1 MAEHDDRLLPEA
13 VLRIRLAQ
21 TDAHY
26 GGNLIAGA
34 KMLEIFGDVATE
46 LCIRYDG
53 DESLF
58 AGYEEVAF
66 LKPVFAGQF
75 IEARGRI
82 VSVGTTSRK
91 MEFEAYRYA
100 EPRLDINDSAADV
113 LDQPVLVTRA
123 VGTCVV
129 PRDRQRKGRR

>member
-1 MAEHDDRLLPEA
+1 MTDDAARELPEA
-13 VLRIRLAQ
+13 VLRLRLAQ

-53 DESLF
+53 DESLL

-66 LKPVFAGQF
+66 LQPVFAGQF

-82 VSVGTTSRK
+82 VAVGNTSRK
-91 MEFEAYRYA
+91 IEFEAYRYA
-100 EPRLDINDSAADV
+100 EPRLDLNDSAADM
-113 LDQPVLVTRA
+113 LEEPVLVTRA

-129 PRDRQRKGRR
+129 PKDRQRKGRG